1 MHVRHCLLKPPQP
14 PLGVLLHARVPSQ
27 AGQVSRGVR
36 FSNHPEPYTDRPA
49 AELCIIN
56 THTRQETSKYG
67 PACSFQS
74 ERDCARAGE
83 KQHCFNSSGVTESS
97 LTAAPTFVFL
107 WKLRCGR
114 GEMRSVL
121 RPIGSVAINRVSLQT
136 VSASQGEAL
145 HWSHAK
151 GWSIFPAAAIS
162 GLIWRCPSATQD
174 GTHTPI
180 EIGQWVFPSVLFS

>member
-1 MHVRHCLLKPPQP
+1 MHVRHCLLKPPRP
-14 PLGVLLHARVPSQ
+14 PLGVLLLARVPSQ
-27 AGQVSRGVR
+27 AGQVSRGVG

-74 ERDCARAGE
+74 ERDCASAGE

-97 LTAAPTFVFL
+97 LTAAPTFVLL
-107 WKLRCGR
+107 WKLRCGC
-114 GEMRSVL
+114 GEMRSVPG
-121 RPIGSVAINRVSLQT
+121 PIGSVAINRVSLQT

-145 HWSHAK
+145 H
-151 GWSIFPAAAIS
+151 
-162 GLIWRCPSATQD
+162 
-174 GTHTPI
+174 
-180 EIGQWVFPSVLFS
+180 